1 MTCLLVGGPVTALS
15 VTFCPVT
22 AFVERVVLSIATLC
36 TPDVVVALG
45 NNYFL
50 VCGEGD
56 VGIGS
61 ADSFGCLMKLGAPFT
76 VTSARVLGAVDDC
89 IQFFLLLNGEEVLCH
104 WVSLARFSLV
114 TGYTRR
120 IHSDDDECKYSLI
133 RGEDEKLSRVKYDA

>member
-1 MTCLLVGGPVTALS
+1 MTCLLVGGPVMALS

-22 AFVERVVLSIATLC
+22 AFVERVVLSIATLLA
-36 TPDVVVALG
+36 PDVVVALR

-50 VCGEGD
+50 VCDEGD

-61 ADSFGCLMKLGAPFT
+61 GDSFDCLMELGAPFT

-133 RGEDEKLSRVKYDA
+133 RGEDEKLSKVKYDA

>member
-1 MTCLLVGGPVTALS
+1 MTGLLVGGPVTALS
-15 VTFCPVT
+15 VALCPVT

-36 TPDVVVALG
+36 TPDVVVTLRDDDLWDG
-45 NNYFL
+45 N
-50 VCGEGD
+50 EGD

-61 ADSFGCLMKLGAPFT
+61 ADSFDCLMELGAPLT
-76 VTSARVLGAVDDC
+76 VTSARVLGTVDDC
-89 IQFFLLLNGEEVLCH
+89 VQFFLFLNGEEVLCH

-133 RGEDEKLSRVKYDA
+133 RGEDEKLSKVKYDA

>member
-1 MTCLLVGGPVTALS
+1 MPDLLGGGPVTALS
-15 VTFCPVT
+15 MTFCPVT
-22 AFVERVVLSIATLC
+22 AFVERVVLSITTLC

-61 ADSFGCLMKLGAPFT
+61 SDSFDCLIELGAPFT

-114 TGYTRR
+114 TGYIRR
-120 IHSDDDECKYSLI
+120 IHSDDDGCKFFLW
-133 RGEDEKLSRVKYDA
+133 GKTKTPEEE